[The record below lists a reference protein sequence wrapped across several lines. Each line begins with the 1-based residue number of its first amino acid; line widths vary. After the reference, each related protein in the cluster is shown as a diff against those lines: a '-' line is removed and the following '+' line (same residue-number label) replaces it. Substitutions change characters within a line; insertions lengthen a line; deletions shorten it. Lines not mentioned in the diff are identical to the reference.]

1 VKVPALFSVTFIEP
15 AGMRE
20 PDHPSPALPPV
31 AEHASALFEFH
42 VNEKLCP
49 AVSFESL
56 LDSVALGAAAFAD
69 VAGTAT

>member
-1 VKVPALFSVTFIEP
+1 VKVPALFSATFIEP

-20 PDHPSPALPPV
+20 PVHPSPALPPV
-31 AEHASALFEFH
+31 AEHASAFFEFH
-42 VNEKLCP
+42 VSEKLCP

-56 LDSVALGAAAFAD
+56 LDRVTLGAAAFAD

>member
-15 AGMRE
+15 VAVRD
-20 PDHPSPALPPV
+20 PVHPSPGLPPV
-31 AEHASALFEFH
+31 AEHASAFFEFH
-42 VNEKLCP
+42 VSETLCP

-56 LDSVALGAAAFAD
+56 LESVTLGAGAFAE